1 MSLMPELEEKK
12 MNGAKVIIA
21 SSDASADMLY
31 ATGFSVPDPFVFVES
46 HGRSA
51 ILLSDLE
58 IDRGKRESCVD
69 EVIGY
74 SDVAERL
81 KEHRKRRKEPAFTEV
96 AAEFLREFGVKRA
109 KVPADF
115 PLGLAIELRKL
126 GITLT
131 PVKGHFWPDR
141 ETKSAA
147 EIKLVSAALRVT
159 EIGMQVGID
168 TLRACKIR
176 KKDRVLIRG
185 NSVLTAEALRA
196 EIESALL
203 SAGGVGMNHT
213 IVAGGEQACDPHER
227 GRGALRANELI
238 ILDIFPRITA
248 TGFYG
253 DMTRTVVRGHATDRQ
268 WKMWDVCLAAQ
279 KWAIKQIAPGV
290 KGEKLQDA
298 VREYFDSEGFPTEQ
312 VNGRWT
318 GFFHGLGHGLGLEIH
333 EEPRISKTTFRVGQV
348 MTVEPGIYVP
358 GIGGVRHE
366 DVVAVTE
373 KGNRVL
379 SRFPKNLEI

>member
-1 MSLMPELEEKK
+1 MTTAQNKK
-12 MNGAKVIIA
+12 RDRAKVMIA

-31 ATGFSVPDPFVFVES
+31 ATGFSVPDPFVFVE
-46 HGRSA
+46 HNGRSA

-58 IDRGKRESCVD
+58 IDRGRRESCVD
-69 EVIGY
+69 SVIGY
-74 SDVAERL
+74 SDVVERL
-81 KEHRKRRKEPAFTEV
+81 KQRRKRRKDPRLAEV
-96 AAEFLREFGVKRA
+96 AAEFLTEFGVKRA
-109 KVPADF
+109 QVPGDF
-115 PLGLAIELRKL
+115 PLGLAVDLQKL

-131 PVKGHFWPDR
+131 PVNGHFWPER
-141 ETKSAA
+141 ETKSTA

-159 EIGMQVGID
+159 EIGMQTGID
-168 TLRACKIR
+168 ALKACRIR
-176 KKDRVLIRG
+176 KKDGVLVRG
-185 NSVLTAEALRA
+185 NSAFTSEALRA

-227 GRGALRANELI
+227 GHGPLRGHELI
-238 ILDIFPRITA
+238 ILDIFPRVTA
-248 TGFYG
+248 TGYFG
-253 DMTRTVVRGHATDRQ
+253 DMTRTVVRGRASDPQRAI
-268 WKMWDVCLAAQ
+268 WDVCLAAQ
-279 KWAIKQIAPGV
+279 KWGIKKIAPGV
-290 KGEKLQDA
+290 QGEDLQEA
-298 VREYFDSEGFPTEQ
+298 VREYFTEEGYPTAQ

-333 EEPRISKTTFRVGQV
+333 EEPRISQTTFRPGQV

-366 DVVAVTE
+366 DVVVVTE

-379 SRFPKNLEI
+379 SRFPKTLEI